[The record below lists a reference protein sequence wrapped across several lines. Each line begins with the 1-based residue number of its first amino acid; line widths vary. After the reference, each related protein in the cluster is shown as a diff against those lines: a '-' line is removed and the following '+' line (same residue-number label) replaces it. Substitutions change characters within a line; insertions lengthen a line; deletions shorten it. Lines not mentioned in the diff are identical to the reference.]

1 MCDIVIRNS
10 LVIDGTGSKPFEA
23 DLALKGQSISG
34 VGRIGQTRADTVID
48 AGGCAVAPGFID
60 MHSHA
65 DFSLPVNPTADSLLH
80 QGITSVVV
88 GQCGLSPAPLLEE
101 TRQEVIGALG
111 GFFSGVAQSLPWTEW
126 NSFEDYLDFLRRRG
140 VSLNVLPLV
149 GQGVIRASVMG
160 FCEGRANNDQMQKMK
175 AELSKALDQGAIG
188 ISTGLIYPPGSFT
201 STGELIE
208 LTKTVGDR
216 NGFYFSHIRGEG
228 DTLLEAVEEAIRIGR
243 ETGAAMQISH
253 FKAARRSNWSKSP
266 QALELLRRAQAEGLD
281 ITADLYPYRAG
292 STSLAT
298 LLPEWAHVGGPAETL
313 KRLTDPHQRRKMK
326 TDMKSGGYA
335 RGVEFKDV
343 LITSCPQHTEYEGR
357 YISDLAA
364 PTGRSAYEWLFDAL
378 VQTKLNMAMAVF
390 GMSQENRLQEIQF
403 PGMMVGT
410 DGTGLAASGPMARGV
425 PHPRNYGA
433 FPRVLGRF
441 VRDLGVISLE
451 EAIYKMTGLP
461 AQKMRLKNRG
471 LIKPGMAADLVV
483 FDPATVSDTA
493 TYDQPHQYAKGI
505 IHVIVNGRFVVR
517 DAAHTGNRPGRIL
530 KLEIDRKNG

>member
-1 MCDIVIRNS
+1 MCDIIIKNG
-10 LVIDGTGSKPFEA
+10 LVFDGTASRPFKA
-23 DLALKGQSISG
+23 DLALKGQYICD
-34 VGRIGQTRADTVID
+34 VGRLDHARAETVID

-80 QGITSVVV
+80 QGITSAVV
-88 GQCGLSPAPLLEE
+88 GQCGLSPAPLLAE

-111 GFFSGVAQSLPWTEW
+111 GFFSGVAQSLPWSEW
-126 NSFEDYLDFLRRRG
+126 NSFEDFLSFLKGRG

-160 FCEGRANNDQMQKMK
+160 FSEGRANKDQMDKMK

-188 ISTGLIYPPGSFT
+188 LSTGLIYSPGSFT
-201 STGELIE
+201 STEELIE
-208 LTKTVGDR
+208 LTKIVGDR

-228 DTLLEAVEEAIRIGR
+228 DTLLEAIAEAIRIGR
-243 ETGAAMQISH
+243 ETGSAVQISH
-253 FKAARRSNWSKSP
+253 FKAARQSNWAKSS
-266 QALELLRRAQAEGLD
+266 QALELIRQAQLQGLD

-298 LLPEWAHVGGPAETL
+298 LLPEWTHVGGPAQTL
-313 KRLTDPHQRRKMK
+313 KRLADPELRSKM
-326 TDMKSGGYA
+326 TADMKSGGFA

-343 LITSCPQHTEYEGR
+343 LITSSPRHTEYEGR
-357 YISDLAA
+357 YISDLTAA
-364 PTGRSAYEWLFDAL
+364 AGESPYEWLFDAL
-378 VQTKLNMAMAVF
+378 VQTELDMAMAVF
-390 GMSQENRLQEIQF
+390 GMSEANRLQEIQF
-403 PGMMVGT
+403 PGMMIGT

-441 VRDLGVISLE
+441 VRDLKVIELE

-461 AQKMRLKNRG
+461 AKKLRLHDRG
-471 LIKPGMAADLVV
+471 LIKPGLAADLVV

-505 IHVIVNGRFVVR
+505 FHVIVNGQFVIR
-517 DAAHTGNRPGRIL
+517 DANHTGTRPGRIL
-530 KLEIDRKNG
+530 KPA

>member
-1 MCDIVIRNS
+1 MCDIIIKNG
-10 LVIDGTGSKPFEA
+10 LIIDGTGAAPYEA
-23 DLALKGQSISG
+23 DLALKGSKICD
-34 VGRIGQTRADTVID
+34 VGQLSHTAGAVAID

-65 DFSLPVNPTADSLLH
+65 DFSLPVHPTADSLLH
-80 QGITSVVV
+80 QGITSAVV
-88 GQCGLSPAPLLEE
+88 GQCGLSPAPLLAE
-101 TRQEVIGALG
+101 TRREVIGALG
-111 GFFSGVAQSLPWTEW
+111 GFFSGVARSLPWNEW
-126 NSFEDYLDFLRRRG
+126 SSFAEYLAFLSHRSM
-140 VSLNVLPLV
+140 SLNVLPLV

-160 FCEGRANNDQMQKMK
+160 FCEGRANKDQMDKMK
-175 AELSKALDQGAIG
+175 AELSNALDQGAIG
-188 ISTGLIYPPGSFT
+188 LSTGLIYPPGSFT
-201 STGELIE
+201 STEELIE
-208 LTKTVGDR
+208 LTKIVGDR

-243 ETGAAMQISH
+243 ETGASVQISH
-253 FKAARRSNWSKSP
+253 FKAARQSNWAKSP
-266 QALELLRRAQAEGLD
+266 QALELIRQAQSEGLD

-313 KRLTDPHQRRKMK
+313 KRLVDPKQRRKM
-326 TDMKSGGYA
+326 TADMQSGGFA

-343 LITSCPQHTEYEGR
+343 LITSSPRHTEYEGR

-364 PTGRSAYEWLFDAL
+364 TTGHSTYEWLFDAL
-378 VQTKLNMAMAVF
+378 VQTKLDMSMAVF
-390 GMSQENRLQEIQF
+390 GMSEANRLQEIQF
-403 PGMMVGT
+403 PGMMIGT
-410 DGTGLAASGPMARGV
+410 DGTGLAISGPMARGV

-441 VRDLGVISLE
+441 VRDLGIIKLE

-461 AQKMRLKNRG
+461 AKKLRLNDRG
-471 LIKPGMAADLVV
+471 FIKPGLAADLVV

-505 IHVIVNGRFVVR
+505 LHVIVNGRFVVR

-530 KLEIDRKNG
+530 KPA